1 MYGIVCTF
9 LKKECIQHVFKIG
22 YTTQSIEIFALKKMT
37 SGFRAAPPPPLSKTS
52 RLKAWAFFIFY
63 HMRLAKITRMKR
75 KAFVVSVMILCC
87 WACCGF
93 FCTSQ
98 WDLYQSCGLII
109 DIEPPENS
117 DSVHISVYN
126 DGTIYHLFRDKVIHP
141 KSNPA
146 DSFRSLSE
154 AEHEDDLK
162 DSDWEYGKF
171 FMAETVFCGDKKT
184 IFPVVSFNVRKGRT
198 SARIETFYAT
208 KRNYYDSSTGTM
220 STLHEHFDYDSSL
233 PPNYDFAS
241 IDEDSTYY
249 IEQRFVPI
257 VNDCGIDSTYLIE
270 IDYTKEC
277 HKESDN
283 APQWPF

>member
-1 MYGIVCTF
+1 M
-9 LKKECIQHVFKIG
+9 
-22 YTTQSIEIFALKKMT
+22 S
-37 SGFRAAPPPPLSKTS
+37 SGFRAAPPPPLSKAS

-75 KAFVVSVMILCC
+75 KALVVSVMILCC

-98 WDLYQSCGLII
+98 WDLYRSCGLQIH
-109 DIEPPENS
+109 IEPPENS

-126 DGTIYHLFRDKVIHP
+126 DGTIYHLFRDTLIHP

-146 DSFRSLSE
+146 DSFRRLE
-154 AEHEDDLK
+154 VYENEDDLK
-162 DSDWEYGKF
+162 DSNWEYGKF

-198 SARIETFYAT
+198 SAWIETFYST
-208 KRNYYDSSTGTM
+208 ERNYHDLSTGTT

-233 PPNYDFAS
+233 PPDYDFTS

-257 VNDCGIDSTYLIE
+257 VNDCGIDSTYFIE
-270 IDYTKEC
+270 IEYTELC
-277 HKESDN
+277 HKQSDN
-283 APQWPF
+283 APPWPFD

>member
-63 HMRLAKITRMKR
+63 HMRLAKNTRMKR
-75 KAFVVSVMILCC
+75 KALAISVMILCC

-98 WDLYQSCGLII
+98 WDLYRSCGLQIH
-109 DIEPPENS
+109 IEPPENS

-126 DGTIYHLFRDKVIHP
+126 DGTIYHLFRDTLIHS

-146 DSFRSLSE
+146 DSFRSLE
-154 AEHEDDLK
+154 VYENEVDLK

-184 IFPVVSFNVRKGRT
+184 IFPVVSFNVLKGRT
-198 SARIETFYAT
+198 STWIETFYST
-208 KRNYYDSSTGTM
+208 ESNYLSSV
-220 STLHEHFDYDSSL
+220 HEHFDYDSSL
-233 PPNYDFAS
+233 PPDYDFTS

-257 VNDCGIDSTYLIE
+257 VNDCGIDSTYFIE
-270 IDYTKEC
+270 IEYTELC
-277 HKESDN
+277 HKQSDN
-283 APQWPF
+283 APPWPFD